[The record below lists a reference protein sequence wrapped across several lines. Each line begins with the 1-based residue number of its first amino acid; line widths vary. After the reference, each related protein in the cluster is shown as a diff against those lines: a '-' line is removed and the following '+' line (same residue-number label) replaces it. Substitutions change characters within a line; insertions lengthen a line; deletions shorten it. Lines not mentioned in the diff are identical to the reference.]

1 MADKSTDKLIP
12 EWDVEEDH
20 QIAIVGTVI
29 GLVMLFGVFGYA
41 GFALVEK
48 VFSG

>member
-1 MADKSTDKLIP
+1 MDDKMNDKLLP
-12 EWDVEEDH
+12 EWGVEGDQ

-29 GLVMLFGVFGYA
+29 GLVMLLGVFGYA